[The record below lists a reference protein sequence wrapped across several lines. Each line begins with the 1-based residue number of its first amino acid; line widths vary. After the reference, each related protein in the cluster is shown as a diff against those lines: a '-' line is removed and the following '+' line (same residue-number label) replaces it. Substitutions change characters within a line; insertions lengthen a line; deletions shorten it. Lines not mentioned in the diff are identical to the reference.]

1 MTARIHVREDL
12 AAAHDRAWARLAR
25 AGTWW
30 TGAER
35 VAIAAEVRRASDCP
49 LCTRRKAALSPYTVV
64 GAHDGRG
71 GLPASVVEVVHRV
84 RIDPGRLTN
93 AWYEGILAA
102 GLPAEKYVE
111 TIGVIATVVAI
122 DTFARGLGVTLRAL
136 PQPEPGT
143 PTRAR
148 PRARPS
154 AAFVP
159 WLEPEDLTAAEAGIY
174 PTGRP
179 PANIHRAMSLVPE
192 EVRGFFD
199 LVEHQ
204 YLGGLAMRDFA
215 REYRAISHAQIELV
229 AGRVSA
235 INGCEY

>member
-1 MTARIHVREDL
+1 MSAHIHVREDL

-35 VAIAAEVRRASDCP
+35 VAIAAEVRRAPACP
-49 LCTRRKAALSPYTVV
+49 LCARRKAALSPYTIG
-64 GAHDGRG
+64 GAHDGHG
-71 GLPASVVEVVHRV
+71 SLPAPVVEVVHRV
-84 RIDPGRLTN
+84 RTDPGRLTRS
-93 AWYEGILAA
+93 WYEGILAA
-102 GLPAEKYVE
+102 GLSVEKYVE
-111 TIGVIATVVAI
+111 TIGVIATVVAV
-122 DTFARGLGVTLRAL
+122 DTFARGLGMPPRVL
-136 PQPEPGT
+136 PQPEPGA

-148 PRARPS
+148 PKARP
-154 AAFVP
+154 AAAWVP
-159 WLEPEDLTAAEAGIY
+159 WLEPADLTAAEAGIY

-179 PANIHRAMSLVPE
+179 PANIHRAMSLVPD